1 MAEPSDHGAHTI
13 LIVDDEATMIELL
26 RAILEP
32 AGYRLFEAS
41 SATQALDRLD
51 EVRPDLVL
59 LDVAMPGLSGFTAC
73 HEIRRRSRARV
84 VIVSA
89 HAREDDRAR
98 GIAAGASA
106 YLAKPFRS
114 TELLDVV
121 ERLLPHAL

>member
-1 MAEPSDHGAHTI
+1 MAEPPDRGAHTI
-13 LIVDDEATMIELL
+13 LIVDDEATMIELM

-32 AGYRLFEAS
+32 AGYRLFEAG
-41 SATQALDRLD
+41 SAVQALDRLD
-51 EVRPDLVL
+51 EISPDLVL

-121 ERLLPHAL
+121 ERSLRNAL